1 MHYLCAAPYDGAP
14 YHSGQAPISQSYI
27 WSCNLWIVADL
38 SYSVH
43 FPGAVN
49 SKFTTK
55 LSFERPSTHAT
66 IPTFRVM
73 DSDGLIVDKDRDPP
87 DVSDEEVLTW
97 YKNMLTGA
105 SFSTSTPSLQNI
117 KPY

>member
-1 MHYLCAAPYDGAP
+1 MWVVAKMLC
-14 YHSGQAPISQSYI
+14 
-27 WSCNLWIVADL
+27 
-38 SYSVH
+38 SVY

-55 LSFERPSTHAT
+55 LSFERPSTHPA

-73 DSDGLIVDKDRDPP
+73 DSDGVIVDKDREPP
-87 DVSDEEVLTW
+87 NVSDEEVLTW

-105 SFSTSTPSLQNI
+105 SPATSLLSLQREENAEGTFQA
-117 KPY
+117 